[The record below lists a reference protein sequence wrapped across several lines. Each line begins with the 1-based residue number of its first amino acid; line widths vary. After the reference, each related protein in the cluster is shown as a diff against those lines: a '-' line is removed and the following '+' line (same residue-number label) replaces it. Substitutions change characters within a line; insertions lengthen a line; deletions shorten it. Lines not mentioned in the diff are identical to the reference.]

1 MHMYEVIC
9 VGTTTID
16 MYYRGGDLTLK
27 NGSFDLAHGNKYF
40 AEYFHESIGGGATNV
55 AIGLAKMGLH
65 PTLVSEIGQN
75 PFKRVIYEKLDL
87 SGMSYKYCYLSESYQ
102 NYSTILL
109 CDKGEKTVIN
119 YRSPHS
125 HFHRHILP
133 DDLFVHSRSL
143 YLGHIAQL
151 TSHHRVQLLKR
162 ARMHKLPTFVT
173 LGTDDLAGDYH
184 NVTQIIKETDVLI
197 VNKTEIASYLQ
208 VSTDK
213 IDLSDNI
220 HHAFPNLI
228 LPSLLIVTDGSSG
241 AYAHSRDHVIHQPAV
256 SIEKVVDMTG
266 AGDGFCAGF
275 IASYI
280 KDAHLAAALKGGVE
294 FAAKKIGHLGAN

>member
-1 MHMYEVIC
+1 
-9 VGTTTID
+9 

-27 NGSFDLAHGNKYF
+27 NGSFDLVHGNKYF

-55 AIGLAKMGLH
+55 AIGLAKLGLH

-87 SGMSYKYCYLSESYQ
+87 SGVSHKHCYLSESYQ

-119 YRSPHS
+119 YRSSQS
-125 HFHRHILP
+125 HFHRHALP
-133 DDLFVHSRSL
+133 DELFVYSRSL

-151 TSHHRVQLLKR
+151 ATHHRVQLLKR
-162 ARMHKLPTFVT
+162 AHMHKLPTFVT
-173 LGTDDLAGDYH
+173 LGIDDLSGDYQI
-184 NVTQIIKETDVLI
+184 VSQIIKETDVLI
-197 VNKTEIASYLQ
+197 VNKAEIAAYLQ
-208 VSTDK
+208 VS
-213 IDLSDNI
+213 IDEMDLFDNI

-228 LPSLLIVTDGSSG
+228 LPPLLIVTDGSKG
-241 AYAHSRDHVIHQPAV
+241 VYAHSRDHVTHQPAV
-256 SIEKVVDMTG
+256 PIEKVVDMTG

-280 KDAHLAAALKGGVE
+280 KDAHLAAALKAGVE
-294 FAAKKIGHLGAN
+294 YAAKKISHLGAN

>member
-1 MHMYEVIC
+1 MYEVIC

-16 MYYRGGDLTLK
+16 MYYRGGDLVLK
-27 NGSFDLAHGNKYF
+27 NGSFDLTHGNKYF
-40 AEYFHESIGGGATNV
+40 AEHFHESIGGGATNV
-55 AIGLAKMGLH
+55 AIGLARLGLR
-65 PTLVSEIGQN
+65 PALVSEIGQN

-87 SGMSYKYCYLSESYQ
+87 TGVSHKYCYLSESYQ

-109 CDKGEKTVIN
+109 CEKGEKTVIN

-125 HFHRHILP
+125 HFHRHTLP
-133 DDLFVHSRSL
+133 DELFTHSRSV

-151 TSHHRVQLLKR
+151 ATHHRAQLLKR
-162 ARMHKLPTFVT
+162 AHQHKLPTFVT
-173 LGTDDLAGDYH
+173 LGIDDLAGDYH
-184 NVTQIIKETDVLI
+184 TVTQIIKETDVLI
-197 VNKTEIASYLQ
+197 VNKTEVAAYLQ
-208 VSTDK
+208 VSPDT
-213 IDLSDNI
+213 IDLSHNL
-220 HHAFPNLI
+220 HHSFPNLI
-228 LPSLLIVTDGSSG
+228 LPPLLIVTDGSQG
-241 AYAHSRDHVIHQPAV
+241 AYAHTRDQVMHQPAV
-256 SIEKVVDMTG
+256 WIEKIVDMTG